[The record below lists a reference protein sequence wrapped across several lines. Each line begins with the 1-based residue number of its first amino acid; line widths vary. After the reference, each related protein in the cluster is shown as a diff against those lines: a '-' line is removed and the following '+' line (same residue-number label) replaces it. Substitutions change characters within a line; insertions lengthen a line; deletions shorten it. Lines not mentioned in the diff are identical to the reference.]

1 MITEALIF
9 IKNLN
14 EKKIFYLLLGIT
26 FALRLYA
33 VLMAQ
38 GIANDSAAY
47 GFMAR
52 DFMKGN
58 FVKALS
64 IPGHPL
70 YPLWMSF
77 ISPAPCHVEIAGR
90 LISLFFG
97 TLTLIVIFYLIKRT
111 IGEKE
116 AYLTA
121 LFYTFHP
128 YLVNYSGMMLT
139 EATYWGLLIIS
150 VYFFWTALEME
161 NTWRMIPAGIF
172 LGLSYLTRP
181 EGIGYIVVY
190 IIWVVIIAVKKN
202 RLLKGLLQLVYLT
215 IFTFIFVFPYVFYI
229 RHETGQWLISKK
241 ALGFQSQLISKEL
254 EESNIQIKQQED
266 TKKNNPSENSNKNNP
281 GENNSKLTWV
291 KKNVLLNFPYVIY
304 HYLRAF
310 HFALWIFLF
319 FGLIRVRR
327 SNIKFEIFVASM
339 ILFHL
344 LSLST
349 FTKSTIRFSVPV
361 IPISL
366 FWAALG
372 AIELKRFLLRIK
384 KINPEKLVFLLTVL
398 IILIQLPQAL
408 KPERRHRA
416 YQKEVGLWLKHHTP
430 PDAIIMSNTPQE
442 VFYAEREFVIFPKDT
457 ENKDPLKSYYEVI
470 EFAKKSG
477 VRYILIDKNIH
488 EFSPGFVEMMK
499 SKDLPELKEIYRK
512 SDQELIIYE
521 VIY

>member
-70 YPLWMSF
+70 YPLLMSF
-77 ISPAPCHVEIAGR
+77 ISPNPGYVEIAGR

-97 TLTLIVIFYLIKRT
+97 TLTLIIIFYLIKQT

-116 AYLTA
+116 VYLTA
-121 LFYTFHP
+121 LFYAFHP

-150 VYFFWTALEME
+150 IYFFWRALEME

-190 IIWVVIIAVKKN
+190 IIWVVIVAVKKN
-202 RLLKGLLQLVYLT
+202 RLLKGLLQLVYLI
-215 IFTFIFVFPYVFYI
+215 IFTFIFVLPYVFYI
-229 RHETGQWLISKK
+229 RHETGHWLISKK
-241 ALGFQSQLISKEL
+241 ALGFQSQLIGKEL
-254 EESNIQIKQQED
+254 EESNIQIKHEE
-266 TKKNNPSENSNKNNP
+266 TKKNNPSENSIKNNP

-291 KKNVLLNFPYVIY
+291 TKNVLLNFPYVIY

-310 HFALWIFLF
+310 HFSLWIFLF
-319 FGLIRVRR
+319 FGLIRIRK
-327 SNIKFEIFVASM
+327 SDIKFEIFIASM

-344 LSLST
+344 VSLST

-366 FWAALG
+366 FWASVG
-372 AIELKRFLLRIK
+372 AIELKRLSLRIN
-384 KINPEKLVFLLTVL
+384 KINPEKLVFLLIVV

-416 YQKEVGLWLKHHTP
+416 YQKEIGLWLKHNTP
-430 PDAIIMSNTPQE
+430 PDAIIMSNSPQE
-442 VFYAEREFVIFPKDT
+442 IFYANREFILFPRDT
-457 ENKDPLKSYYEVI
+457 ENKDSLKSYNEVLQ
-470 EFAKKSG
+470 FAKKNG
-477 VRYILIDKNIH
+477 VRYILIDKNIR
-488 EFSPGFVEMMK
+488 EFNPGFVEIIK
-499 SKDLPELKEIYRK
+499 SKDLSELKEIYRK